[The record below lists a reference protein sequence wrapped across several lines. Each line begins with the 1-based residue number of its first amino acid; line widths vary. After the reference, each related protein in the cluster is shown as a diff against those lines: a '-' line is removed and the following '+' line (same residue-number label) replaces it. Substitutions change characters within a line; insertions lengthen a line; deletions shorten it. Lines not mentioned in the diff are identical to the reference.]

1 MNHPLK
7 CPSCGQFRYINFVSV
22 RFENGDKGFGVELPF
37 FQCYCGK
44 YECAVSEKRCVEFKD
59 SIMPTILSGEFVDMP
74 LKFLFSNLDKEK
86 RFKRFDHLDFKYD
99 ARDYYLIPGLF
110 RGFDEGYLTPV
121 FFDKDILLY
130 YNSHPDYSVQLY
142 SFSSGNI
149 YYKGS
154 PLFNWGFGINR
165 NGKIFK
171 WLGDLSEDFKSK
183 KMEPHLKRFQ
193 ASNIDSDHD
202 IASKFYL
209 SQNPFTIEDA
219 FQESDNENKIFSLKN
234 RFEES
239 VKKKFG
245 LVLSK
250 LDIEHLSDYYKH
262 PILNERE
269 QIFSSYLSLN
279 KYLIENLEQDSL
291 RSYLHQNGYSEKDL
305 KGLKSIKLFER
316 FLKIVLGKENID
328 DLMTPVYVLYDLRQ
342 LHGHLS
348 DKSFATKYNFCKK
361 RLGTHHKIRDFTLF
375 QKVITV
381 IIEFY
386 RTIQIDPDEN

>member
-1 MNHPLK
+1 M
-7 CPSCGQFRYINFVSV
+7 
-22 RFENGDKGFGVELPF
+22 
-37 FQCYCGK
+37 
-44 YECAVSEKRCVEFKD
+44 EFKD
-59 SIMPTILSGEFVDMP
+59 SIMPTILSGEFFDIP
-74 LKFLFSNLDKEK
+74 LKNLFSNLSEEK
-86 RFKRFDHLDFKYD
+86 RFKRFDRLNFKYD

-110 RGFDEGYLTPV
+110 REFNEGYLTPV

-130 YNSHPDYSVQLY
+130 YNGHPDYSVSLY

-149 YYKGS
+149 YYKGK

-171 WLGDLSEDFKSK
+171 WLGDLSEDFKVK

-202 IASKFYL
+202 VASKFYL

-219 FQESDNENKIFSLKN
+219 FQESDNEYKVFSLKN
-234 RFEES
+234 KFEES
-239 VKKKFG
+239 AKKKFG

-279 KYLIENLEQDSL
+279 KYLIENIEQDTL
-291 RSYLHQNGYSEKDL
+291 KNYLLQNGYTEKDL

-316 FLKIVLGKENID
+316 FLKVVLGKENID
-328 DLMTPVYVLYDLRQ
+328 DLMTPMYVLYDLRQ

-348 DKSFATKYNFCKK
+348 DKSFIRKYNFCKK
-361 RLGTHHKIRDFTLF
+361 RLRTHHKIKDFIFF
-375 QKVITV
+375 QQVIAA

-386 RTIQIDPDEN
+386 RTIQIEPTDN